1 MEDIEHT
8 ELDMIE
14 LYDDQQKEWR
24 FHDEQGS
31 AYNFFAQNK
40 IEILSFPFLFSR
52 QIKVVNK
59 QIMQSRHMSRFL
71 YF

>member
-31 AYNFFAQNK
+31 AYNFFVQNK
-40 IEILSFPFLFSR
+40 IEILSFFSR